1 MIESNN
7 NIVNDASYSLVALL
21 DHFDNAKTEDYGIN
35 LKPSPYYEHSDFI
48 LTQFHSGISILSLNI
63 QSISA
68 KFNELCVFID
78 TISEKAMI
86 KIICLQETWLS
97 ENTNTA
103 PYQLENYN
111 LISKG
116 KLSCGHGGLIIYI
129 HNSLKFNIVPTNITT
144 SNWECLTVDV
154 LDRLNS
160 KHILTILPG
169 TGAVGSVVNVARL
182 SCFEPPRSGFT
193 RVQSPVKVKL

>member
-1 MIESNN
+1 MMHLIH
-7 NIVNDASYSLVALL
+7 LFALL

-35 LKPSPYYEHSDFI
+35 LKPSPYYEYSDFI
-48 LTQFHSGISILSLNI
+48 QTLTQFHSGISILSLNI

-68 KFNELCVFID
+68 KFNELCIFID

-111 LISKG
+111 LRKIV
-116 KLSCGHGGLIIYI
+116 LWTWRVDHIYTQL
-129 HNSLKFNIVPTNITT
+129 LKI
-144 SNWECLTVDV
+144 
-154 LDRLNS
+154 
-160 KHILTILPG
+160 
-169 TGAVGSVVNVARL
+169 
-182 SCFEPPRSGFT
+182 
-193 RVQSPVKVKL
+193 